1 MKLIPLVTMAAFA
14 AATPAPKGCTPGTY
28 SCTADLKGWQVC
40 NVDRT
45 WVFAGACPPKTAC
58 LFNKQNGSPYC
69 VPPGFHF

>member
-1 MKLIPLVTMAAFA
+1 MKLISLLTMAAFA

-45 WVFAGACPPKTAC
+45 WVVSLSA
-58 LFNKQNGSPYC
+58 S
-69 VPPGFHF
+69 